1 MNHLA
6 HLALAGG
13 DAPLVVGSFLGDF
26 VKGRLQGQYPPAIE
40 RGLRLHRAI
49 DSFTDQHPEVR
60 AAARL
65 LPPVY
70 RRYAGIIT
78 DIAFDHYLAR
88 DWQDYHPQ
96 PLPDFAREA
105 LATLLDHRHLMPPA
119 AAALATHMHQRQSLA
134 SYASPN
140 FPPRALA
147 AIAARLSRPSSLA
160 SAPQA
165 LAAASAP
172 LHAAFRRFY
181 PQLIAYARHWQA
193 DELTQTHVRRFEG
206 RIG

>member
-6 HLALAGG
+6 HLALAGP
-13 DAPLVVGSFLGDF
+13 DAPLMVGSFLGDF

-49 DSFTDQHPEVR
+49 DSFTDRHPELR
-60 AAARL
+60 AAARQ
-65 LPPVY
+65 LPAIY

-88 DWQDYHPQ
+88 DWQSHYSQ
-96 PLPDFAREA
+96 PLPDFCREA
-105 LATLLDHRHLMPPA
+105 LATLYSHRHLMPPA

-134 SYASPN
+134 HYASPD

-147 AIAARLSRPSSLA
+147 AIAARLSRPSPLA
-160 SAPQA
+160 SAPEA

-172 LHAAFRRFY
+172 LEAAFNSFY
-181 PQLIAYARHWQA
+181 PQAIAYARQWRATTPAPCTPQPAA
-193 DELTQTHVRRFEG
+193 D
-206 RIG
+206 